1 MTTPSKSDKNKSII
15 GKIMSSQSHLANIG
29 SSPFPE
35 RAINT
40 YEDWRAYV
48 SNTGITKPRIPTI
61 AEYQE
66 MSAAEKK
73 AFNQARTYYHN
84 AFGPIEV
91 PAMKKIHAAAL
102 RLATQNLRAQPGA
115 RPGIIMDGISTV
127 GKSTIS
133 MQLGRR
139 YEKQIT
145 KDFRLTTTPSGHTF
159 IPVAYVNLP
168 GEVNIMNFNYL
179 LAKFYNIPFS
189 KSAKESFL
197 TDRIKEYA
205 ADCATSM
212 FILDD
217 IHFLKIKNRSHETL
231 NNHLKHLANSI
242 SATFVYA
249 GINCEG
255 TGLIAEGNSI
265 EKAAY
270 SQTGHRFKKFDLR
283 PYDFSNSASR
293 EEFFTVLGTFEDNLI
308 LFEHPARSLAR
319 EMGEYIF
326 ARTNGFLGPISTLIR
341 EAASLAIKEKTER
354 ITIDI
359 LRKIKLDFDSEASYK
374 QYKKRE
380 HAASQ
385 KVAA

>member
-1 MTTPSKSDKNKSII
+1 MSTRFKI
-15 GKIMSSQSHLANIG
+15 GDTG
-29 SSPFPE
+29 FSPFPE
-35 RAINT
+35 RAIRT

-48 SNTGITKPRIPTI
+48 SNPGPARPQMPTFS
-61 AEYQE
+61 EYE
-66 MSAAEKK
+66 SMSLGEKK

-84 AFGPIEV
+84 SFGPIEV
-91 PAMKKIHAAAL
+91 PAMQKIHAAAL

-115 RPGIIMDGISTV
+115 RPGVIMDGISTV
-127 GKSTIS
+127 GKSTIA

-139 YEKQIT
+139 YERQIT
-145 KDFRLTTTPSGHTF
+145 KNFELTTTPSGQTF

-189 KSAKESFL
+189 KSVKAGFL
-197 TDRIKEYA
+197 TDRIKEHA

-212 FILDD
+212 VILDD

-231 NNHLKHLANSI
+231 NNHFKHLANSV

-255 TGLIAEGNSI
+255 IGLLTEGNSV
-265 EKAAY
+265 EQAAY

-283 PYDFSNSASR
+283 PYDFNVANSR
-293 EEFFTVLGTFEDNLI
+293 QEFFSVLTTFETHLL
-308 LFEHPARSLAR
+308 LFQHPMQSLAK

-326 ARTNGFLGPISTLIR
+326 ARTSGFLGPISTLIR

-354 ITIDI
+354 ITEDI
-359 LRKIKLDFDSEASYK
+359 LKKIKLDFDSEVRYK
-374 QYKKRE
+374 EYKKKYR
-380 HAASQ
+380 AAKQ
-385 KVAA
+385 KSAA